1 MFGESVLQQTI
12 GMHMDTNCAPPSRRL
27 VPLFVRDRL
36 HSGASEEKRKETR
49 FFNFRYIDDILSL
62 HNCHFGDS
70 VDRIYRLE
78 IKAATDAAKLASYT
92 DLHLDIDN
100 EGRLRTNI
108 TTKEIPISP
117 L

>member
-27 VPLFVRDRL
+27 VPLFVPDRL

-62 HNCHFGDS
+62 HNCHFGGML
-70 VDRIYRLE
+70 IHINEKFTMGKLE
-78 IKAATDAAKLASYT
+78 SLLS
-92 DLHLDIDN
+92 
-100 EGRLRTNI
+100 
-108 TTKEIPISP
+108 
-117 L
+117 